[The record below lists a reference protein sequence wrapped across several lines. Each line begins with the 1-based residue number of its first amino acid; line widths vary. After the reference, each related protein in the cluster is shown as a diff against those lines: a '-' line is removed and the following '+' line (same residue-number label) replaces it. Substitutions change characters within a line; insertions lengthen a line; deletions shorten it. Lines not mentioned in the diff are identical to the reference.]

1 VDPLPFQ
8 NAPDWPLLFIAI
20 GMALADRLRR
30 HITAIN
36 ARGSTFTLRQRLAEM
51 DDYTQRSTFRYRRSR

>member
-20 GMALADRLRR
+20 GMALASRLRR
-30 HITAIN
+30 LITAID
-36 ARGSTFTLRQRLAEM
+36 ARVTTFSLRQRLAEM
-51 DDYTQRSTFRYRRSR
+51 NDDTRVSTFRYRRRG